1 LPEHLRAL
9 VFILPIAWVV
19 FVFAK
24 KAITTG
30 AGAITTPEDFTR
42 RRNLWFAL
50 TLSAFLAHN
59 FWIFAAVATV
69 AILYSA
75 RNEPNACAL
84 HFAVLVC
91 LPRLTASI
99 SGGGIVK
106 ELFAIDPLR
115 LLALFILVPAWWQL
129 RKRPD
134 VEPFGRLLPD
144 KIMIAMFA
152 LEIVL
157 TLPERTIPSVMR
169 DSVFYAFTNVFLLY
183 YVASRSLRSMPAF
196 REAMGALV
204 MGLWVFCALV
214 AFEFLRRW
222 LLYSSLERALGVSL
236 GERGYLIR
244 SGMLRAEGTAGQ
256 SIIAGFT
263 ASVGIGI
270 YLYVRTLI
278 QNPWLRRLG
287 MVLMFAGIIG
297 AFARGPWVG
306 AAAIIAVFILLGPS
320 PIGNFGKIIGAMLL
334 SLPLLLSTQ
343 AGMTIIDHLPWIGTV
358 DARNV
363 DFRENLFDV
372 AIKVIMQY
380 PFFGNFDFALIPEI
394 EALRGSDGIIDVV
407 NTYIMIALKGG
418 IVSLALFVG
427 LVLVAMW
434 NLFTTL
440 LRLDKRDERHVL
452 GRALLATM
460 VGVLVTIATVSPIF
474 FVYPIYWCLAGLM
487 VGFTQLVARGEPV
500 SATDPRQQPLV
511 APRPRVPS
519 TRQQVPGRML

>member
-1 LPEHLRAL
+1 MPEHLRAL

-19 FVFAK
+19 FFFAK
-24 KAITTG
+24 KAMTVG
-30 AGAITTPEDFTR
+30 GPCKPEDFDR
-42 RRNLWFAL
+42 RRKLWFAL
-50 TLSAFLAHN
+50 TLTAFLAHN
-59 FWIFAAVATV
+59 FWLFAALATI
-69 AILYSA
+69 AIVFLA
-75 RNEPNACAL
+75 RDEPNKCAL
-84 HFAVLVC
+84 HLAVLVC

-115 LLALFILVPAWWQL
+115 LLALFILVPVWWQL

-134 VEPFGRLLPD
+134 VEPFGKLLCD

-157 TLPERTIPSVMR
+157 TLPERTVPSVLR

-183 YVASRSLRSMPAF
+183 YVGSRSLRSMQHF
-196 REAMGALV
+196 RDALGALTV
-204 MGLWVFCALV
+204 GLWVFCALV

-222 LLYSSLERALGVSL
+222 LLYSSVERALGVSL
-236 GERGYLIR
+236 GDRGYLIR

-256 SIIAGFT
+256 SIIAGYT
-263 ASVGIGI
+263 AAVGIGV
-270 YLYVRTLI
+270 YLYVGTLI
-278 QNPWLRRLG
+278 QNKWLRRLG
-287 MVLMFAGIIG
+287 MALMFAGIIG

-306 AAAIIAVFILLGPS
+306 AVAIIAVFVLLGPS
-320 PIGNFGKIIGAMLL
+320 PLGTLGKIVGVILL
-334 SLPLLLSTQ
+334 SLPLLLSTE
-343 AGMTIIDHLPWIGTV
+343 AGLTIIDHLPWIGTV
-358 DARNV
+358 DSRNV

-372 AIKVIMQY
+372 AVRVILQY

-394 EALRGSDGIIDVV
+394 EALRGNDGIIDVV

-418 IVSLALFVG
+418 LVSLALFAG

-434 NLFTTL
+434 GVFTTL
-440 LRLDKRDERHVL
+440 LKLDKTEERHVL

-474 FVYPIYWCLAGLM
+474 FVYPIYWVLVGLM

-500 SATDPRQQPLV
+500 TRRAGVTPPAARPGAQQP
-511 APRPRVPS
+511 ARGI
-519 TRQQVPGRML
+519 PGRAMWR

>member
-1 LPEHLRAL
+1 MPEHLRAL
-9 VFILPIAWVV
+9 VFILPIAWVI
-19 FVFAK
+19 FAFAK
-24 KAITTG
+24 KPITSSG
-30 AGAITTPEDFTR
+30 ITTPEDFNR

-50 TLSAFLAHN
+50 TLAAFLAHN
-59 FWIFAAVATV
+59 FWLFAGVATV
-69 AILYSA
+69 AIIYLA
-75 RNEPNACAL
+75 RNEPNKCAL
-84 HFAVLVC
+84 HLAVLVC

-134 VEPFGRLLPD
+134 VEPFGKLLPD
-144 KIMIAMFA
+144 KIMIAMFV

-169 DSVFYAFTNVFLLY
+169 DSVFYAFTNIFLLY
-183 YVASRSLRSMPAF
+183 YVSSRSLRSMPAF
-196 REAMGALV
+196 REAMGAFV
-204 MGLWVFCALV
+204 VGMWVFCALV

-236 GERGYLIR
+236 GDRGYLIR

-256 SIIAGFT
+256 SIIAGYT
-263 ASVGIGI
+263 AAVGIGI

-278 QNPWLRRLG
+278 QNPWMRRLG

-306 AAAIIAVFILLGPS
+306 GAAIIAVFILLGPS
-320 PIGNFGKIIGAMLL
+320 PIGNFGKIAGAILL

-358 DARNV
+358 DSRNV
-363 DFRENLFDV
+363 DFRENLADV
-372 AIKVIMQY
+372 AIRVILQY

-418 IVSLALFVG
+418 IVSLSLFVG
-427 LVLVAMW
+427 LVLAAMW
-434 NLFTTL
+434 GVFAAL
-440 LRLDKRDERHVL
+440 LKLDKHDERHVL

-487 VGFTQLVARGEPV
+487 VGFTQLVARGEP
-500 SATDPRQQPLV
+500 ATAADRRNQPV
-511 APRPRVPS
+511 ATRPRVMS
-519 TRQQVPGRML
+519 TRRHVPGRML